1 MKKVTKSSTKS
12 SIPSSGISSENR
24 KRKTKDGKGQ
34 ITLKNYA
41 SSPNM
46 TLTKETTDSVC
57 KPCCWII
64 RCNISSG
71 TSSPLAMACFLASIT
86 FLPVSRKNCTA
97 LTTFR
102 WNGYWKT
109 LNYKRVGKNRNK
121 CHGFASE
128 FARNFN
134 QMFTHNRLQKL
145 LDTNFKTAPPNHQ

>member
-34 ITLKNYA
+34 ITFKILL
-41 SSPNM
+41 PLLTWR

-109 LNYKRVGKNRNK
+109 LNCKRAGKNRNK
-121 CHGFASE
+121 CHSFALE
-128 FARNFN
+128 FAGNFS

-145 LDTNFKTAPPNHQ
+145 

>member
-1 MKKVTKSSTKS
+1 MEITNIKYQRWRKSQNHPLSLQFQAQEFLLKT
-12 SIPSSGISSENR
+12 ENA
-24 KRKTKDGKGQ
+24 KQKMVKDK
-34 ITLKNYA
+34 LRSNYA

-46 TLTKETTDSVC
+46 TLTKETTDSVG

-109 LNYKRVGKNRNK
+109 LNCKRVGKNRNK

-128 FARNFN
+128 FAGNFS

-145 LDTNFKTAPPNHQ
+145 